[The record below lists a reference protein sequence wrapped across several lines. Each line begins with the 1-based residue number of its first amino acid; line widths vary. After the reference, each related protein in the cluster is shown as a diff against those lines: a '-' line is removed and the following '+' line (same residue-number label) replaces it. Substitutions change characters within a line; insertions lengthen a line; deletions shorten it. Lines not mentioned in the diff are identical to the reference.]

1 MPDVHF
7 WLICLRAFIVACA
20 GMLTT
25 SLVQLSGTTT
35 KLATATW
42 LTALLGG
49 AVAAANAG
57 HAAWPE
63 TPASAPPTHTSL

>member
-7 WLICLRAFIVACA
+7 WLICLRAFIVAFA

-35 KLATATW
+35 PIAPATW

-63 TPASAPPTHTSL
+63 TPAPASPTHSTP